1 MDRYVVARITEG
13 LRKAGI
19 VGNRLPFSRRVC
31 EWIAAREVLGLSHAE
46 VHMAREVGFNPT
58 SILTYEKPRRK
69 RGMPCVNRFVR
80 SKFRTRYGFVL
91 EDALPIEEERR
102 GRILQ
107 ESSWTDATA
116 GVEEGG

>member
-19 VGNRLPFSRRVC
+19 VGNRLPFSRRAC
-31 EWIAAREVLGLSHAE
+31 EWIAGREVLRLSHAD
-46 VHMAREVGFNPT
+46 VRMARDVGFSPT
-58 SILTYEKPRRK
+58 SILTYEKRRKK
-69 RGMPCVNRFVR
+69 RGMPW
-80 SKFRTRYGFVL
+80 
-91 EDALPIEEERR
+91 IEEERR